1 MIPVGF
7 ERPEFLWLLLLAA
20 PVIGLAFW
28 SKRKIPLFRRLLA
41 LALRLALLVTIVFA
55 IAGFTWQQAID
66 ALGVVFVV
74 DRSASVGGSGQ
85 AQAAQFIEAA
95 LEHQTREDRAGIV
108 VFGADGMVE
117 VEPKEGLE
125 FHGIEASP
133 SPHQTDI
140 SSGLRLGTALLP
152 SDRARRIV
160 LLTDGEQT
168 RGDAAAQALLTA
180 GDDLELQV
188 VTIGGD
194 SGPDVL
200 LEDLITPPRVDEGA
214 TFDVRVVMNA
224 EQPAFGSLRLYRN
237 NEYLGEMPVDLPGGG
252 RARVMTFRQSADT
265 AGLYRYR
272 ATFEASDAS
281 MDGLPQNN
289 QVMSTV
295 QVTGRPRVLV
305 SEGKPSDARH
315 LVKVLEKEG
324 LQVDVVAPEDFPPG
338 LPELRPYAAI
348 FLSDTPAYM
357 LSSRQ
362 QKAIQSYVRDLGRG
376 MVMIGGDQSFG
387 VGGYY
392 DSPVEAALPLNMDIE
407 DKTRFP
413 KLGMIHAIDKS
424 CSMGGGAGSKLFL
437 AKEAALQT
445 VELLNERDLLG
456 VIGFDAAA
464 SFIVPLE
471 ELHDK
476 QRVSDD
482 IASIRPGG
490 GTDIYPALERSVQ
503 ALANSDAA
511 LRHII
516 LLSDGMT
523 SPGAY
528 ESLLKDAHDNKHIT
542 LTSIGIGNDTDRTT
556 MEQFARWGG
565 GNYYLVTDPSAIP
578 AIFTR
583 ETLLASRS
591 FLIEEDFRAAMGSPS
606 ELTAGID
613 AGRIPTL
620 HGYVATSPKERA
632 IVAMVVPGE
641 EKNEPLL
648 AHWRYGLGRSV
659 AWTSDAKG
667 RWASEWVGSDSYTAL
682 WGQIARFVVAQGGDS
697 ALQLETEIREGQLE
711 ITVDAFDA
719 AGGFKNFLQG
729 DARVVAPDLTVHPIE
744 LRQVAPGR
752 YRATLPVDQD
762 GSWLV
767 GVALTE
773 GQEVVGQAVEEAVQ
787 PYSPEYRSRG
797 AGPGLVAELGRL
809 GQGGVIT
816 DPAQVFARP
825 KVARQIPHP
834 LWPWLMAIAAML
846 LLLDIA
852 SRRLDL
858 SAAGPGSI
866 VRQTAV
872 ASTGPKFQFRADP
885 RKAPAPAQSA
895 SGEVVVDALEEA
907 DEPALP
913 KKPAVEVDP
922 KSYAGRLLAAR
933 RTARKQLGEDDE

>member
-1 MIPVGF
+1 MIPFGF

-20 PVIGLAFW
+20 PIVGLAFW
-28 SKRKIPLFRRLLA
+28 SRRKIPLFRRLLA
-41 LALRLALLVTIVFA
+41 LGVRLALLFTIVFA

-85 AQAAQFIEAA
+85 AQAAEFIAAA

-117 VEPKEGLE
+117 TEPRESLE
-125 FHGIEASP
+125 FHGVEAAP

-140 SSGLRLGTALLP
+140 ASGLRLGTALLP

-188 VTIGGD
+188 VSIGGD

-200 LEDLITPPRVDEGA
+200 LEDLVTPPRVDEGA
-214 TFDVRVVMNA
+214 AFDVRVVINA
-224 EQPAFGSLRLYRN
+224 EQPANGTLRLYRN
-237 NEYLGEMPVDLPGGG
+237 NEYLGDLPVDLPGGG
-252 RARVMTFRQSADT
+252 RAKVLTFPQSADT

-272 ATFEASDAS
+272 ATFEAADAS
-281 MDGLPQNN
+281 MDGLSQNN

-305 SEGKPSDARH
+305 AEGDPAEARH
-315 LVKVLEKEG
+315 LVRVLEKEG
-324 LQVDVVAPEDFPPG
+324 LEVDVVSPEDVPAG
-338 LPELRPYAAI
+338 LAEMRPYAAI

-362 QKAIQSYVRDLGRG
+362 QKALQSYVRDLGRG
-376 MVMIGGDQSFG
+376 LVMIGGDESFG

-392 DSPVEAALPLNMDIE
+392 DSPVEAALPVGMDIE

-413 KLGMIHAIDKS
+413 KLAMVHAIDKS

-445 VELLNERDLLG
+445 VELLSERDLLG
-456 VIGFDAAA
+456 VIGFDGAA

-490 GTDIYPALERSVQ
+490 GTDIYPALDRSID
-503 ALANSDAA
+503 ALTKSDAA
-511 LRHII
+511 LKHII
-516 LLSDGMT
+516 LLSDGDT

-528 ESLLKDAHDNKHIT
+528 EPLIKNAHDNEKIT
-542 LTSIGIGNDTDRTT
+542 LTSIGIGTDSDRTT

-565 GNYYLVTDPSAIP
+565 GNYYLVTDASAIP

-613 AGRIPTL
+613 AAKIPTL
-620 HGYVATSPKERA
+620 HGYVATSPKDRA
-632 IVAMVVPGE
+632 VVAMVVPGE
-641 EKNEPLL
+641 KKNEPLL

-667 RWASEWVGSDSYTAL
+667 RWASDWVGSESYTAL

-697 ALQLETEIREGQLE
+697 ALQLDTEIREGRLE
-711 ITVDAFDA
+711 ITVDAFDPG
-719 AGGFKNFLQG
+719 GGFKNFLNG
-729 DARVVAPDLTVHPIE
+729 EARVVAPDLTVHPIE

-752 YRATLPVDQD
+752 YRASIPVDQD

-767 GVALTE
+767 GVALSE
-773 GQEVVGQAVEEAVQ
+773 GEAVVGQAVEEAVQ
-787 PYSPEYRSRG
+787 PYSPEYRSHG
-797 AGPGLVAELGRL
+797 AGPGLITELGRL
-809 GQGGVIT
+809 GGGGVIT

-825 KVARQIPHP
+825 AVARKIPHA
-834 LWPWLMAIAAML
+834 LWPWLMGLAALL

-858 SAAGPGSI
+858 SAGGTGSI
-866 VRQTAV
+866 VRQTAS
-872 ASTGPKFQFRADP
+872 AGPKFQFRPDP
-885 RKAPAPAQSA
+885 RKAPVQPQQA
-895 SGEVVVDALEEA
+895 GEPQVVDAIEEA
-907 DEPALP
+907 DAEPVR
-913 KKPAVEVDP
+913 KKPAADVDP

-933 RTARKQLGEDDE
+933 RTARKKLGEDEDP